1 MTKTKKT
8 PAKKEE
14 SPKKISVRI
23 RESYTTW
30 VSHESVELDVEDYPE
45 LEGMTEQEMQD
56 YIQSNSGDMKPIND
70 EYYSSLYDEL
80 IQSDVVREKIT
91 DEDSEILFD

>member
-1 MTKTKKT
+1 
-8 PAKKEE
+8 
-14 SPKKISVRI
+14 
-23 RESYTTW
+23 
-30 VSHESVELDVEDYPE
+30 
-45 LEGMTEQEMQD
+45 MTEQEMQD

-80 IQSDVVREKIT
+80 IQSDSVREKIT